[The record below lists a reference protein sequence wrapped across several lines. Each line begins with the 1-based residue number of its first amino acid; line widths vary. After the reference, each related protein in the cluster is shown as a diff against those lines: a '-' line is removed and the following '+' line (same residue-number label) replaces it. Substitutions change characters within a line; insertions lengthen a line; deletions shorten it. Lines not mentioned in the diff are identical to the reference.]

1 MNDMV
6 SLHDNDI
13 HFNLVIS
20 EDSDLAKYGSLSHR
34 FNICPLGQ
42 ESDSSEVFCNK
53 VDINEEEEESEVN
66 EVKDSQIANLKKEL
80 RKCKQAKDDI
90 QKEYFKCEKE
100 LRIKTEEVEKMKIEI
115 KDLRK
120 IVKLRNE
127 MKDKNVEFSSMEV
140 DEDDSVNEAKRLY
153 QMKTGGSARNGP
165 QVESAPKKN
174 LANKKSNDKEFK
186 CKNVKVLQPT
196 KLANV

>member
-1 MNDMV
+1 
-6 SLHDNDI
+6 
-13 HFNLVIS
+13 
-20 EDSDLAKYGSLSHR
+20 
-34 FNICPLGQ
+34 
-42 ESDSSEVFCNK
+42 
-53 VDINEEEEESEVN
+53 
-66 EVKDSQIANLKKEL
+66 
-80 RKCKQAKDDI
+80 
-90 QKEYFKCEKE
+90 
-100 LRIKTEEVEKMKIEI
+100 MKIEI

-186 CKNVKVLQPT
+186 CKNCDFKTTIQSTLQRHML
-196 KLANV
+196 KHIANLHGQEKENN